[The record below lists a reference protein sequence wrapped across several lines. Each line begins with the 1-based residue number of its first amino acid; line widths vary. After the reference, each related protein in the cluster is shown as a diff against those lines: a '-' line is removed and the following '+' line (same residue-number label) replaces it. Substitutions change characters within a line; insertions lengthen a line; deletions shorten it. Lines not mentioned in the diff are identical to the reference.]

1 MDLDTLESISKLRG
15 LVISEEN
22 VLYRAPKSKPSPTS
36 QIITNTPGSQIIVT
50 VCSASDPKTRSCDRD
65 TKGSQGVGRDT
76 NSGNV
81 YTGRGNTKY
90 QSPEWETLNKI
101 QPVKKQVRFRVS
113 LLTDSKRY

>member
-22 VLYRAPKSKPSPTS
+22 VLYRAPTSKPSPTS

-50 VCSASDPKTRSCDRD
+50 VCSASDPKTQSCDRD

-76 NSGNV
+76 LTQEMSIQAEG
-81 YTGRGNTKY
+81 TLSTKV
-90 QSPEWETLNKI
+90 LNGKH
-101 QPVKKQVRFRVS
+101 
-113 LLTDSKRY
+113 